1 MEGTQTVTLT
11 TVEHQGRTFY
21 VLNDGEFFA
30 DVATRQV
37 YSCDDEDLSNPLGHH
52 DGTAHWTPPTP
63 ATATATV
70 MAGLHLGGAEDHLG
84 AQQARQAQQVRQAAL
99 EGERRRQERAAKLA
113 ETLAFDSP
121 EEAEEEEDETDRIT
135 LLKEKAAT
143 SKAMAK

>member
-37 YSCDDEDLSNPLGHH
+37 YSCDDEDLSNPLGLH

-63 ATATATV
+63 ATA
-70 MAGLHLGGAEDHLG
+70 MAGLHLGGAEDA
-84 AQQARQAQQVRQAAL
+84 AQQARQ
-99 EGERRRQERAAKLA
+99 EGERRRQE
-113 ETLAFDSP
+113 
-121 EEAEEEEDETDRIT
+121 
-135 LLKEKAAT
+135 
-143 SKAMAK
+143 